1 MPPVFQ
7 ESLYLGKLRSV
18 FHTGTQYRTTPHSP
32 TQGWVGWGR
41 AGTHVAV
48 NHLHAHGVTSVQM
61 HLHTHVA
68 APGVVAANSSSL
80 NKDSDNLPN
89 KTQWSLKRT
98 NRKRLAPL
106 SLWIY
111 PFLVKSK
118 TDSYLDVGLVH
129 LMKREE
135 DWLGWQGWVNIS
147 EWLVAN

>member
-18 FHTGTQYRTTPHSP
+18 FQVHNTGPHHISLLR
-32 TQGWVGWGR
+32 VGWGGGR